1 MKSSRW
7 SFLRIAVVLLVVLA
21 FGLTLAYAISVG
33 QRVGNVE
40 IRDANNNSAYI
51 PNLGKKVISIFYN
64 DADAADL
71 NDPLA
76 DALKAKKFDESKYQG
91 IGIANLKDSKAPNFI
106 IRKIVQGKIE
116 KYNSTILTDP
126 DLILAK
132 KWNLGNCNNTSVV
145 LIIGKDKKVKYVTKG
160 AVRGA
165 EIKKVVDLVE
175 VLTAGK

>member
-1 MKSSRW
+1 MKSSR
-7 SFLRIAVVLLVVLA
+7 SSYFRIAIVVLVILA
-21 FGLTLAYAISVG
+21 FGFTLAYAISIG
-33 QRVGNVE
+33 QTVSNVK
-40 IRDANNNSAYI
+40 IRDANNKPAYI
-51 PNLGKKVISIFYN
+51 PNLGSKVLSVFYN

-76 DALKAKKFDESKYQG
+76 DALKAKKFNEAKYQG
-91 IGIANLKDSKAPNFI
+91 IGIANLEDSKAPNFI

-132 KWNLGNCNNTSVV
+132 AWNLGNCNNTSVV
-145 LIIGKDKKVKYVTKG
+145 VIIGKDKKVKYVHKG
-160 AVRGA
+160 AVRGN

-175 VLTAGK
+175 VLIAGK